1 MTIQILIVDDRAVV
15 RKELRNVLDLS
26 TNITIIGEAAGGQEA
41 ILKAGTLKPDIV
53 LMDLEMPGVDGFE
66 ATRQIKAQQL
76 ARKVIAFT
84 VYADAHHEQK
94 ALQAGADAFVVKG
107 TDVRTLLDLFEQLVN
122 QVDEKTDRS
131 AERQEGETSLTKG
144 ITG

>member
-26 TNITIIGEAAGGQEA
+26 GTITIVGEAAGGQEA
-41 ILKAGTLKPDIV
+41 IMKAVALKPDIV
-53 LMDLEMPGVDGFE
+53 LMDLEMPGLDGFE
-66 ATRQIKAQQL
+66 ATRQIKALQL

-94 ALQAGADAFVVKG
+94 AKEAGADAFVVKG
-107 TDVRTLLDLFEQLVN
+107 TDVCTLLDLFEKLVN
-122 QVDEKTDRS
+122 QPDRS
-131 AERQEGETSLTKG
+131 HELQEGENDLTRG
-144 ITG
+144 INA